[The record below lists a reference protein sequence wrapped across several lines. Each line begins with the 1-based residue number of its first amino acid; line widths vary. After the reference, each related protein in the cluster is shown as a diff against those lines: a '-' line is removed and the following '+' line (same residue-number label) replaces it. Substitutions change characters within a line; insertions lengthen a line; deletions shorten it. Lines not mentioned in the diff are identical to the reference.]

1 MEIQPFFKGFLKRVT
16 SPWVSSVFR
25 LWVAGLVFW
34 GSPFVSFAKGADLT
48 EMSLEELM
56 DVRIKPVISASKY
69 EQKSME
75 APSSM
80 SVVTAEDIERY
91 GYRTL
96 GDLLQGVRGFYIT
109 QDRNYSYA
117 GFRGFNRPGDYSTR
131 ILLLL
136 DGVRVNDNIFDSA
149 AIGADFILDL
159 DLIQRVE
166 IVRGPS
172 YAIYGN
178 NAFFVVVNVISKDA
192 DDMKGMESSVEAGSF
207 DTVKG
212 RVSLGK
218 VFHNQDRLI
227 LSGSIL
233 DSRGQNH
240 YFPEFDTPDWNN
252 GLAEDCDEENA
263 GNLFF
268 KYSRSDFALEGAYVK
283 RSKQIPTGAWG
294 TVFNDPRNKAW
305 DERAF
310 LDLKMERGLTHT
322 LDMLARLTYGF
333 YTYEGTYSFLDE
345 AAQAPYIN
353 RDDDKGQWW
362 GCDFHLVHKAGKH
375 TLLAGGEY
383 RDHFTLNQKN
393 FDESGDVYLQDRR
406 KTRNWGLFIQDEFAV
421 LPNLK
426 LNAGVRYDDYSTFGG
441 TTNPRIALI
450 YRPVSHTSFK
460 YLAGTAFRAPN
471 SYELFYND
479 GDYSQKANP
488 GLDEERITSHEWV
501 WEQIL
506 GEHYSTALSLYSYRI
521 ENLISLT
528 TDADDLLVFIN
539 QDEVEA
545 HGVEA
550 EIMALFGHGIKG
562 NLSYAL
568 QKSDFKHGS
577 LPWTNSPRHL
587 AKSSLAVPLFNEN
600 LYLGIEEQYT
610 GTLETIAG
618 GAAGDYFMTHL
629 TLQGKEMIKNLDVSA
644 SLYNLFDE
652 SYSFPGSDEHVQDK
666 ILQDGRNFRLKL
678 TWRF

>member
-1 MEIQPFFKGFLKRVT
+1 MGMEPFFKVL
-16 SPWVSSVFR
+16 R
-25 LWVAGLVFW
+25 LWMAGLVFW
-34 GSPFVSFAKGADLT
+34 ATPFVAFAKPADLT

-56 DVRIKPVISASKY
+56 DIRIKPVISASKY
-69 EQKSME
+69 EQKSIE

-80 SVVTAEDIERY
+80 TVVTAEDIERY

-109 QDRNYSYA
+109 QDRNYSYV

-149 AIGADFILDL
+149 AIGEDFILDL

-178 NAFFVVVNVISKDA
+178 NAFFVVINVISKDVE
-192 DDMKGMESSVEAGSF
+192 DLKGMEASAAVGSF
-207 DTVKG
+207 DTYKG

-218 VFHNQDRLI
+218 GFGNQGRLI
-227 LSGSIL
+227 LSTSML
-233 DSRGQNH
+233 DSRGQTH
-240 YFPEFDTPDWNN
+240 YFPEYDAPDSNN
-252 GLAEDCDEENA
+252 GLAKGCDEENA

-268 KYSRSDFALEGAYVK
+268 KYSLSDLTLEGAYAK
-283 RSKQIPTGAWG
+283 RSKQIPTGAWE
-294 TVFNDPRNKAW
+294 TVFNDPRTKAW

-310 LDLKMERGLTHT
+310 LDLKMERGLTDA
-322 LDMLARLTYGF
+322 LDMLARLTYGL
-333 YTYEGTYSFLDE
+333 YTYEGNYPFYDGDLETS
-345 AAQAPYIN
+345 YIN

-362 GCDFHLVHKAGKH
+362 GLDFHLVHKTGKH
-375 TLLAGGEY
+375 TLLTGGEY

-393 FDESGDVYLQDRR
+393 FNETGEVYLQDRR
-406 KTRNWGLFIQDEFAV
+406 DARNWGVFLQDEFSV
-421 LPNLK
+421 LPGLK

-450 YRPVSHTSFK
+450 YRPVNQTSFK
-460 YLAGTAFRAPN
+460 YLAGRAFRAPN
-471 SYELFYND
+471 SYELYYND

-488 GLDEERITSHEWV
+488 RLAEERITSHEWV

-506 GEHYSTALSLYSYRI
+506 GDAYTAALSLYSYRI
-521 ENLISLT
+521 DNLISLT

-545 HGVEA
+545 KGIEG
-550 EIMALFGHGIKG
+550 EMTALFANGIKG
-562 NLSYAL
+562 NLSYAF
-568 QKSDFKHGS
+568 QKSNFKHGAI
-577 LPWTNSPRHL
+577 PWTNSPRHL
-587 AKSSLAVPLFNEN
+587 AKLSLTAPLFKERF
-600 LYLGIEEQYT
+600 YLGIEEQYT
-610 GTLETIAG
+610 GTLETSGGGSAG
-618 GAAGDYFMTHL
+618 NYFNTNL
-629 TLQGKEMIKNLDVSA
+629 TLQNKTMIKNVDISA

-666 ILQDGRNFRLKL
+666 IQQDGRSYRFKL
-678 TWRF
+678 TWRL